1 LPFDDPWNQP
11 RRMVTA
17 EEFVVV
23 AGTPWATRAMLG
35 VLEGGGNAADAA
47 VAGLLVLNVTFGEA
61 ASFPGIAPTLVWDA
75 KPSAARSYLGVGTA
89 PRRAS
94 IAEFRRRGHEVV
106 PNYDVVAQLI
116 PASPDLIVALLQEH
130 GSRSFGAL
138 SREAVRLAE
147 DGFPVHRIMERNLDL
162 SLPERIGLAIL
173 MPYNAEVYL
182 RGEWWRPLHHGDRFV
197 RPDLAAT
204 LRSLVRTEAECLAG
218 GAVRR
223 ACLGAVRDHFY
234 RGPIAEAIAALHEAE
249 DGLITRQDLADYAG
263 GWEAPLRGRFRGFEV
278 LTNGTW
284 TQGIAVLLALRILEP
299 LDLAA
304 LGHNTPAYVHTVVQ
318 AIELAMADREA
329 YVGDPAFVEVPVGA
343 LLSEPYA
350 ARRRAAMTPG
360 AFGALPEPGQPGTDA
375 PTAWRPEAGRRPS
388 SAALGRD
395 TSYLAVIDREGNS
408 VSLTPSDFPRSP
420 MVPGTGLTLGVRMT
434 QFRLDEKSPTAL
446 APGKRPRVTPHA
458 LMLLRDG
465 HHLMSLG
472 TPGGE
477 MQTQA
482 NLQVLLN
489 HLVFDMDLQEAID
502 APRFRSLGWPDS
514 FAPHRYEPGVLELEE
529 SLHRAA
535 GSELEALGYRVV
547 AWPDWDNHFG
557 GVGAVRRLNGE
568 LAAGADPREETLA
581 LGR

>member
-1 LPFDDPWNQP
+1 
-11 RRMVTA
+11 
-17 EEFVVV
+17 
-23 AGTPWATRAMLG
+23 
-35 VLEGGGNAADAA
+35 
-47 VAGLLVLNVTFGEA
+47 
-61 ASFPGIAPTLVWDA
+61 
-75 KPSAARSYLGVGTA
+75 
-89 PRRAS
+89 
-94 IAEFRRRGHEVV
+94 
-106 PNYDVVAQLI
+106 
-116 PASPDLIVALLQEH
+116 
-130 GSRSFGAL
+130 
-138 SREAVRLAE
+138 
-147 DGFPVHRIMERNLDL
+147 
-162 SLPERIGLAIL
+162 
-173 MPYNAEVYL
+173 
-182 RGEWWRPLHHGDRFV
+182 
-197 RPDLAAT
+197 
-204 LRSLVRTEAECLAG
+204 
-218 GAVRR
+218 
-223 ACLGAVRDHFY
+223 VRDHFY
-234 RGPIAEAIAALHEAE
+234 RGPIAEAIAALHQAE

-329 YVGDPAFVEVPVGA
+329 YVGDPAFVEVPVAA

-350 ARRRAAMTPG
+350 ARRRAAMTPR
-360 AFGALPEPGQPGTDA
+360 AFGALPEPGQPGAEA
-375 PTAWRPEAGRRPS
+375 PTAWRPEGGQRPS

-489 HLVFDMDLQEAID
+489 HLVFGMDLQEAID

-529 SLHRAA
+529 SLHRTAS
-535 GSELEALGYRVV
+535 SELEALGYRVV

-557 GVGAVRRLNGE
+557 GWAPSGAWK
-568 LAAGADPREETLA
+568 AGSQPAPTLA
-581 LGR
+581 RRPWPWGVELSRPGRSPRRSGKTRPSARAPPGTRCPRSPAIRTRWRRRSARRRRARSGSRRR